1 MKTIQ
6 IYSKFIK
13 LDQLLKFAS
22 IAESGSVAKA
32 MILDEMVTVNGEV
45 VTARGKKIVPG
56 DQIQV
61 EGLGEALEVKAD
73 DAP

>member
-13 LDQLLKFAS
+13 LDQLLKFAG

-32 MILDEMVTVNGEV
+32 MILDEMVTVNGED

>member
-1 MKTIQ
+1 M
-6 IYSKFIK
+6 
-13 LDQLLKFAS
+13 
-22 IAESGSVAKA
+22 AKA
-32 MILDEMVTVNGEV
+32 MILDEIVTVNGEV

>member
-13 LDQLLKFAS
+13 LDQLLKFAG

-61 EGLGEALEVKAD
+61 EGLGEALVVKAD

>member
-13 LDQLLKFAS
+13 LDQLLKFAGV
-22 IAESGSVAKA
+22 AESGSVAKA

-45 VTARGKKIVPG
+45 VTARGKKIFPG
-56 DQIQV
+56 DRIEV
-61 EGLGEALEVKAD
+61 EGLGEALEVTAED
-73 DAP
+73 TP